1 MYNKIKGSHS
11 GMAAST
17 FKIGFSMDFELRKY
31 LTKNPAEHINK
42 LMEQIEKYKRL
53 ENDQLQAWLKE
64 KLVMSKKKKKKKG
77 EKDGFTTPNVDIV
90 FCLTPIH
97 DASNIIG

>member
-1 MYNKIKGSHS
+1 MYNEIKGSHR

-42 LMEQIEKYKRL
+42 LMEWIEKYKRL
-53 ENDQLQAWLKE
+53 ENDQL
-64 KLVMSKKKKKKKG
+64 
-77 EKDGFTTPNVDIV
+77 
-90 FCLTPIH
+90 
-97 DASNIIG
+97 

>member
-1 MYNKIKGSHS
+1 
-11 GMAAST
+11 MAAST

-64 KLVMSKKKKKKKG
+64 KLVVGSQIVTHTLMETG
-77 EKDGFTTPNVDIV
+77 NGPNKPNTMN
-90 FCLTPIH
+90 L
-97 DASNIIG
+97 

>member
-1 MYNKIKGSHS
+1 MYNEIKGSHS

-64 KLVMSKKKKKKKG
+64 KLVMSKKKKKKK
-77 EKDGFTTPNVDIV
+77 ERKMDSPPPMLILYFV
-90 FCLTPIH
+90 
-97 DASNIIG
+97 

>member
-1 MYNKIKGSHS
+1 MYNEIKGSHR

-42 LMEQIEKYKRL
+42 LMERIEKYKRL
-53 ENDQLQAWLKE
+53 ENDQLQAWSKG
-64 KLVMSKKKKKKKG
+64 KLIMSKKKKK
-77 EKDGFTTPNVDIV
+77 ERRMDSPPPMLILYFV
-90 FCLTPIH
+90 
-97 DASNIIG
+97 